1 MNPEYRNR
9 FRIFLIVLIVV
20 LGLRFTWIICQSE
33 TGVQEL
39 RREWWDANTAWI
51 VGRNRPLKSRPSD
64 EQEDFWIRE
73 VDRILQV
80 YGDDPQ
86 IYAGAAVLLDSPIA
100 WNTHD
105 DDWVSESLRSSQVIP
120 VEPQEYY
127 TGPNIRIGS
136 GQRSLEL
143 ISTANELQPANVDWW
158 RIRALFAT
166 KQDYY
171 ATGGRRDQGWRSA
184 LNECRKHDSDNALYD
199 YLAAEVEWG
208 EFDGYGRSNRL
219 FNFTDEQYKA
229 GISRGLSYFE
239 SGLARPNFAVGEGGY
254 LALSNFLR
262 LSSLPRSEQKYYLR
276 NCAINSRLQW
286 MLKSLGRAQV
296 FRSPDVYR
304 DYDKQSIRHRYQ
316 QLLRASEHIRGG
328 MPEGDISLNSSQISM
343 LQLIRDTAQSISL
356 DLSDNG
362 NDEFQRAEYEA
373 RLVGQIELE
382 LARQRG
388 LKKDQDLF
396 VWANIFGA
404 YSTSVKLVCSVAV
417 STVLPAAIVS
427 FFVGGVLTTIASRR
441 LSRSEQSSRGIL
453 LTVLSLFAALFLTIV
468 FFGLFPAGIASFPDV
483 LKVIKILLEVA
494 LPVIFT
500 FVVYDK
506 LQKRNFRLGIPES
519 MVFILLL
526 AVVLKLT
533 LSAQQIVDAIPNP
546 TVPIPALFWSY
557 HAQEPIRLPKGFN
570 LGPLDAAYQ
579 WIAYGGPYL
588 TIVCWLLFLVVSA
601 VAIFLVSKIQKKST
615 PRHPLRSIFGALLR
629 SKAQVS
635 FTTSAALLIV
645 YLILA
650 PSQILMTE
658 ESHQLESAFFRDPSL
673 YRSQVMKA
681 TDEIRADQAFMSQ
694 ASAHVKAEMGI

>member
-1 MNPEYRNR
+1 MNPKYRNR
-9 FRIFLIVLIVV
+9 FRIFLIVLFGV
-20 LGLRFTWIICQSE
+20 LGLRFTWITCQSE
-33 TGVQEL
+33 TGVEEL

-51 VGRNRPLKSRPSD
+51 VGRTRPLESRPSD

-80 YGDDPQ
+80 HGDDPQ
-86 IYAGAAVLLDSPIA
+86 IYAGAAVLLDSPFA
-100 WNTHD
+100 WKMRD

-120 VEPQEYY
+120 FEPQENYR
-127 TGPNIRIGS
+127 GPNIRIGS

-143 ISTANELQPANVDWW
+143 ISKATELQPANVDWW
-158 RIRALFAT
+158 RIRALLAT
-166 KQDYY
+166 KRDYY
-171 ATGGRRDQGWRSA
+171 ATDGRLDQGWPTT
-184 LNECRKHDSDNALYD
+184 LNECRKHDPNNALYD

-208 EFDGYGRSNRL
+208 EFDDYGRSNRIS
-219 FNFTDEQYKA
+219 NFTDEQYKA

-239 SGLARPNFAVGEGGY
+239 SGLSRPYCAVGDGKY
-254 LALSNFLR
+254 LTLSNFLR
-262 LSSLPRSEQKYYLR
+262 LSSLPRSEQKYCLR

-286 MLKSLGRAQV
+286 TLQTLGRAQV
-296 FRSPDVYR
+296 FRSPEVYR
-304 DYDKQSIRHRYQ
+304 DYDKQSITNRYQ
-316 QLLRASEHIRGG
+316 QFLSASEHIRGG

-382 LARQRG
+382 LARRRG
-388 LKKDQDLF
+388 LKEEQDLF
-396 VWANIFGA
+396 VWANLFGA
-404 YSTSVKLVCSVAV
+404 YSTSVKLVCSVAA

-427 FFVGGVLTTIASRR
+427 FFVGGVLTTFASRR
-441 LSRSEQSSRGIL
+441 LPRSEQSSKGLL
-453 LTVLSLFAALFLTIV
+453 LTVLSLFGALILTIA

-494 LPVIFT
+494 LPVVFI

-506 LQKRNFRLGIPES
+506 LQKRNFRFGIPES
-519 MVFILLL
+519 MMFILLL
-526 AVVLKLT
+526 AIVLKLT

-557 HAQEPIRLPKGFN
+557 HAQEPIHLPKGFN
-570 LGPLDAAYQ
+570 LAPLDAAYQ

-588 TIVCWLLFLVVSA
+588 MIFCWLVFLVVSS
-601 VAIFLVSKIQKKST
+601 VAIFLVSQIQKKST
-615 PRHPLRSIFGALLR
+615 QKQSWRSILGALLQ
-629 SKAQVS
+629 SKAQIS

-658 ESHQLESAFFRDPSL
+658 ESHQLEFAFFRDPSL
-673 YRSQVMKA
+673 YRSQLKKA